1 MLIKY
6 LYGKT
11 KTKPDLKISEDSDIF
26 TLFQVFLVSRSIKE
40 KKYSYLYLHLLWCI
54 ALIKVY
60 MENLSSHKYIFGKRW
75 SNLIAFLDSCGYS
88 LTLYRKSESFNFLK
102 VSCSVES

>member
-40 KKYSYLYLHLLWCI
+40 KKYSYLYLHLL
-54 ALIKVY
+54 
-60 MENLSSHKYIFGKRW
+60 
-75 SNLIAFLDSCGYS
+75 
-88 LTLYRKSESFNFLK
+88 
-102 VSCSVES
+102 